1 MKEKALKTLQRIT
14 SLFDEAFRD
23 LGDAPG
29 MARVKANLFVNT
41 WQGAIVVARAG
52 AYRQSLPLSQRD
64 RPSLLL
70 IQECWSQLDSSW
82 SLSYS
87 ENGAP
92 ATRSAK
98 FGGVNPS
105 TYRMPKSRRMLSTAV
120 IGF

>member
-1 MKEKALKTLQRIT
+1 
-14 SLFDEAFRD
+14 
-23 LGDAPG
+23 
-29 MARVKANLFVNT
+29 MARVKANLFVNK
-41 WQGAIVVARAG
+41 WQGDIVVARAG
-52 AYRQSLPLSQRD
+52 EGLEHIGRVFRYLKRD

-70 IQECWSQLDSSW
+70 IRECWSKRGSSC
-82 SLSYS
+82 SFCYS

-105 TYRMPKSRRMLSTAV
+105 TYRMPKSRRMLSTVV